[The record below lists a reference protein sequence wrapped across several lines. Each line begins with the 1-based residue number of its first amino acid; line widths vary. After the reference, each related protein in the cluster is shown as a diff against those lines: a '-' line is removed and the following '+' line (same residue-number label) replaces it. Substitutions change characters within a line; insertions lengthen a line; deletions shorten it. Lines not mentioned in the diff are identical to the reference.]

1 MGTKRQHD
9 PNRSTMKKYMLNH
22 CIRVMILWVR
32 FIFAH
37 KYRYLTTKLD
47 PRNQKMFSSVVLQY
61 PQESFNIDT
70 IDYSI
75 NSTDCKYT
83 RSSKCKSKETKY
95 VKTPD
100 LISPILSQI
109 LVSITIQRRKE
120 VQSMVNRPVF
130 LLYIY
135 FVSVL
140 FIKGLVVIE
149 YMWLAGK

>member
-1 MGTKRQHD
+1 MKR
-9 PNRSTMKKYMLNH
+9 YMLNH

-37 KYRYLTTKLD
+37 KDRY
-47 PRNQKMFSSVVLQY
+47 LQY

-120 VQSMVNRPVF
+120 VQSGVNRPVF
-130 LLYIY
+130 LLYIF

-149 YMWLAGK
+149 YMWLAGKQSNNKR